1 MGRMTE
7 KTFPTTVTL
16 NDGNEIP
23 QLGFGV
29 YKLKEEECVT
39 AVRHAIEVG
48 YRHID
53 TAAIYGNEE
62 QVGNAIRDAIAAG
75 DVTRE
80 DLFITTKVWNDRQ
93 GTDETTRAF
102 QGSLSRLGLDYVDCY
117 LIHWPCPR
125 KGLAVETFNAMA
137 KIQGL
142 GAIRSIGVSN
152 FYAETLDEI
161 ISGTGITPVLNQIEL
176 HPGFSQSELRE
187 VNRERGIA
195 TEAWS
200 PIGRGRGLDNPVIR
214 RIAEEH
220 DRTPA
225 QVMLRWHLQLGN
237 TVIPKSAHPKR
248 ISENF
253 DIFDFHLG
261 DRDMEC
267 ITSLDDSAIAGRIGP
282 DPLTFPEE

>member
-1 MGRMTE
+1 MTE

-29 YKLKEEECVT
+29 YKLKDDDCVR
-39 AVRHAIEVG
+39 AVRHAIDVG

-62 QVGNAIRDAIAAG
+62 QVGNAIRDAVAAG

-80 DLFITTKVWNDRQ
+80 ELFITTKVWNDRH
-93 GTDETTRAF
+93 GADETARAF
-102 QGSLSRLGLDYVDCY
+102 QESLSRLGLDYVDCY
-117 LIHWPCPR
+117 LVHWPCPR
-125 KGLAVETFNAMA
+125 QGLAVDTFREMA

-142 GAIRSIGVSN
+142 GGIRSIGVSN

-161 ISGTGITPVLNQIEL
+161 ISATGITPVLNQIEL
-176 HPGFSQSELRE
+176 HPGFSQPELRG

-200 PIGRGRGLDNPVIR
+200 PIGRGRGLDHPVIT
-214 RIAEEH
+214 RIAAEQ

-237 TVIPKSAHPKR
+237 IVIPKSANPKR

-253 DIFDFHLG
+253 DIFDFHLAE
-261 DRDMEC
+261 RDVES
-267 ITSLDDSAIAGRIGP
+267 ITALDDSAIAGRIGP
-282 DPLTFPEE
+282 DPLVFPED

>member
-1 MGRMTE
+1 MTE

-29 YKLKEEECVT
+29 YKLKDDGCVR
-39 AVRHAIEVG
+39 AVRHAIDVG

-62 QVGNAIRDAIAAG
+62 QVGNAIRDAVAAG

-80 DLFITTKVWNDRQ
+80 ELFITTKVWNDRH
-93 GTDETTRAF
+93 GADETARAF
-102 QGSLSRLGLDYVDCY
+102 QESLSRLGLDYVDCY
-117 LIHWPCPR
+117 LVHWPCPR
-125 KGLAVETFNAMA
+125 QGLAVDTFREMA

-142 GAIRSIGVSN
+142 GGIRSIGVSN

-161 ISGTGITPVLNQIEL
+161 ISATGITPVLNQIEL
-176 HPGFSQSELRE
+176 HPGFSQPELRG

-200 PIGRGRGLDNPVIR
+200 PIGRGRGLDHPVIT
-214 RIAEEH
+214 RIAAEQ

-237 TVIPKSAHPKR
+237 IVIPKSANPKR

-253 DIFDFHLG
+253 DIFDFHLAE
-261 DRDMEC
+261 RDVES
-267 ITSLDDSAIAGRIGP
+267 ITALDDSAIAGRIGP
-282 DPLTFPEE
+282 DPLVFPED